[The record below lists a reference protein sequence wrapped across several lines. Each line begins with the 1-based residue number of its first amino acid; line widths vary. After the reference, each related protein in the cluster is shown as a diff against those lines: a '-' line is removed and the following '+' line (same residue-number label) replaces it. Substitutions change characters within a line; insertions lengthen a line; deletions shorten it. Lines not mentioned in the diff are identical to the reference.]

1 MTTRFRDERTNRAA
15 TDRARPTAEAASL
28 GSVQGYWTGIVIGYL
43 AAVLTSVGLM
53 LALVEHGW

>member
-1 MTTRFRDERTNRAA
+1 MTTRFRDERTSRAA
-15 TDRARPTAEAASL
+15 TDRARPSAEAARL
-28 GSVQGYWTGIVIGYL
+28 GSGHGDWTAIVIGYL